1 MFRRKFG
8 VPTCGFLSAGGWSSS
23 CGRLVGA
30 VGAAAG
36 GAAAVAAGGG
46 EGGPRASVLTGVLP
60 ARGSSDTAPRKTVIY
75 IYIIYI

>member
-1 MFRRKFG
+1 M
-8 VPTCGFLSAGGWSSS
+8 VLTCGFLSAGGWSSS
-23 CGRLVGA
+23 CGRLVGAVEAVGA

-60 ARGSSDTAPRKTVIY
+60 ARGSSDTAPRKTVI
-75 IYIIYI
+75 

>member
-1 MFRRKFG
+1 M
-8 VPTCGFLSAGGWSSS
+8 VLTCGFLSAGGWSSS

-36 GAAAVAAGGG
+36 GAAEAVAAGGG

-60 ARGSSDTAPRKTVIY
+60 ARGSSDTAPRKTVI
-75 IYIIYI
+75 